1 VWSLPL
7 GRYEEIMKLND
18 EQFLNELN
26 NALSCPSTIDTPTLA
41 FTAEA

>member
-1 VWSLPL
+1 
-7 GRYEEIMKLND
+7 MKLND

-41 FTAEA
+41 FTAEAQKSDFSAPPIVT